1 MSAEVLVESRGD
13 NHYDWAENQAER
25 APQVRR
31 KRVNSEEDR
40 PVASFNVR
48 GNDDRGFG
56 FRAPVKRIALRIYP
70 GASRRRSLLHCDRS
84 VVSGED
90 AKHWEKNYQSSF
102 SHAYGSCDTAELIGS
117 FYRTVGQKQRTLL
130 LKRHRFMC
138 IFKHCFDFQF
148 IEVMLFEMALLDQFI
163 QLL

>member
-70 GASRRRSLLHCDRS
+70 GASRRRSLLHCTGLWYLARMPNT
-84 VVSGED
+84 
-90 AKHWEKNYQSSF
+90 EKNIISLALVTHTAAAILPNWSAVSTGLLAKNNEHYCWS
-102 SHAYGSCDTAELIGS
+102 DTDLCAFLNIVLI
-117 FYRTVGQKQRTLL
+117 FNL
-130 LKRHRFMC
+130 LKWCSLKWHF
-138 IFKHCFDFQF
+138 
-148 IEVMLFEMALLDQFI
+148 
-163 QLL
+163 